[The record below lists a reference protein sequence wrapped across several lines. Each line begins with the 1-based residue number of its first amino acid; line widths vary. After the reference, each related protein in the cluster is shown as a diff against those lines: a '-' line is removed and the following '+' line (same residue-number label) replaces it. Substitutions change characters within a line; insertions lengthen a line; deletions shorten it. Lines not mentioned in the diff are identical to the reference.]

1 MTDNLRDRIAAV
13 LYDRALSRAR
23 MSWQWADLK
32 SEEARSRWLADADAV
47 IAELRLREEAL
58 DGAVVTDGFGT
69 PIRIRPPRHRY
80 VTDWSNDD

>member
-1 MTDNLRDRIAAV
+1 MTDTLRDRIAAV

-47 IAELRLREEAL
+47 IAELGLQR
-58 DGAVVTDGFGT
+58 
-69 PIRIRPPRHRY
+69 
-80 VTDWSNDD
+80 

>member
-32 SEEARSRWLADADAV
+32 SGEARSRWLADADAV
-47 IAELRLREEAL
+47 IEAL
-58 DGAVVTDGFGT
+58 GVHQEAAFDSQTGQLIG
-69 PIRIRPPRHRY
+69 HRY
-80 VTDWSNDD
+80 VTEWSDDEVQ